1 MMAQTAWKLPW
12 PPVGTSCV
20 LLLRARYR
28 LLLLSNTNAIHF
40 DLIRANYPILLS
52 VDDLGDGF
60 ELKAQTDQRLE
71 PHRIAI
77 DYDRCLVLRWVHR
90 KGRLSIRLASLN
102 FGSSKIADLATI
114 EKGSRLFF

>member
-1 MMAQTAWKLPW
+1 MLAHELVPLGRGDRPADHADAQATED
-12 PPVGTSCV
+12 V
-20 LLLRARYR
+20 L
-28 LLLLSNTNAIHF
+28 H
-40 DLIRANYPILLS
+40 
-52 VDDLGDGF
+52 G
-60 ELKAQTDQRLE
+60 LE